1 MQASFIFASETYA
14 IMGGEYAMKRIF
26 VSVPFAGRT
35 FEEVNRELQV
45 LKNKY
50 MHENGYTVEDL
61 KYDRIE
67 FVDDWDYYDQ
77 KIPLNP
83 GCKNPKLRCIAN
95 ALLLMSYCD
104 DAIFS
109 ENWETARGCQIEH
122 LAYELYMKESS

>member
-35 FEEVNRELQV
+35 FEEVNREMQV

-67 FVDDWDYYDQ
+67 FVDNWDYDPE
-77 KIPLNP
+77 IPLNP
-83 GCKNPKLRCIAN
+83 GCKVPKLKCICN
-95 ALLLMSYCD
+95 ALFLMSYCD

-109 ENWETARGCQIEH
+109 ENWKTARGCQIEH